1 MSFTAQDVAKLREMT
16 GAGMMDCKKALQQTE
31 GNLEEAINFLRQ
43 KGIASAAKKAGNIA
57 AEGLL
62 GSAIS
67 ADRKSAAI
75 VEINSQTDF
84 VAKNEQFQQFVKDVA
99 NTALTNKTTTIE
111 ALKKAKLATGKTV
124 EEAAL
129 ELTATIGEKVDV
141 RRVGYLETSGT
152 IGNYV
157 HPVGSKIGVI
167 VALNNGANESHAA
180 DLAMHIAAIN
190 PAPEYINKT
199 EIPAEIIAKEKEIE
213 SKKDD
218 LAGKPPEIIDKIV
231 GGRVDK
237 LLATKVLLEQAFI
250 KDQNQKVSAY
260 LGTAVVEAFIRL
272 NLGEGIE
279 KKQEDYAAEVAAAM
293 KV

>member
-111 ALKKAKLATGKTV
+111 ALKKAKLASGKTV
-124 EEAAL
+124 EETAL

>member
-31 GNLEEAINFLRQ
+31 GNMEEAINFLRQ

-67 ADRKSAAI
+67 ADKKSAAI

-99 NTALTNKTTTIE
+99 TAALTNKTTTIE
-111 ALKKAKLATGKTV
+111 ALKKAKLASGKTV

-129 ELTATIGEKVDV
+129 ELTATIGEKIDV
-141 RRVGYLETSGT
+141 RRVGYLETTGT

-190 PAPEYINKT
+190 PAPEYINKS
-199 EIPAEIIAKEKEIE
+199 EIPADIIAKEKDIE

-218 LAGKPPEIIDKIV
+218 LAGKPAEIIDKIV

>member
-218 LAGKPPEIIDKIV
+218 LAGKPAEIIDKIV

>member
-31 GNLEEAINFLRQ
+31 GNMEEAINFLRQ

-67 ADRKSAAI
+67 ADKKSAAI

-99 NTALTNKTTTIE
+99 TAALTNKTTNIE

-129 ELTATIGEKVDV
+129 ELTATIGEKIDV
-141 RRVGYLETSGT
+141 RRVGYLETTGT

-190 PAPEYINKT
+190 PAPEYINKS
-199 EIPAEIIAKEKEIE
+199 EIPADIIAKEKEIE

-218 LAGKPPEIIDKIV
+218 LAGKPAEIIDKIV

>member
-31 GNLEEAINFLRQ
+31 GNMEEAINFLRQ

-67 ADRKSAAI
+67 ADRKSASI

-99 NTALTNKTTTIE
+99 NAALTNKTTNID
-111 ALKKAKLATGKTV
+111 ALKKAKLASGKTV

-129 ELTATIGEKVDV
+129 ELTATIGEKIDV
-141 RRVGYLETSGT
+141 RRVGFIETTGT

-180 DLAMHIAAIN
+180 DLAMHIAAVN
-190 PAPEYINKT
+190 PAPEYINKS
-199 EIPAEIIAKEKEIE
+199 EIPADIIAKEKEIE

-218 LAGKPPEIIDKIV
+218 LAGKPAEIIEKIV

-260 LGTAVVEAFIRL
+260 LGSASVEAFIRL

>member
-31 GNLEEAINFLRQ
+31 GNMEEAINFLRQ
-43 KGIASAAKKAGNIA
+43 KGIASAAKKASNIA

-67 ADRKSAAI
+67 ADKKSAAI

-99 NTALTNKTTTIE
+99 TAALTGKTTTIE
-111 ALKKAKLATGKTV
+111 ALKKAKLASGKTV
-124 EEAAL
+124 EETAL

-141 RRVGYLETSGT
+141 RRVGYLETTGT

-180 DLAMHIAAIN
+180 DLAMHIAAVN

-199 EIPAEIIAKEKEIE
+199 EIPADIIAKEKEIE

-218 LAGKPPEIIDKIV
+218 LAGKPAEIIEKIV

>member
-1 MSFTAQDVAKLREMT
+1 MT

-111 ALKKAKLATGKTV
+111 ALKKAKLASGKTV
-124 EEAAL
+124 EETAL

-250 KDQNQKVSAY
+250 KDQNQKVSVY